1 MGKGIQ
7 GSVDAYRATFTRLMR
22 QIIKE
27 IGTDSEIKNVDKILI
42 LGEGPPPKKK
52 PIHSKDSRK
61 WEELLK
67 LYPKFIKK
75 VYERYLEDEERRN
88 RKDPER
94 DKNPVTLENYK
105 DTSTILEKVK
115 QMPPKS
121 YKNKLGKKNGGR
133 TEQDEIV
140 EKDRVFVL
148 SEDKPKECENIPYA
162 KEKEIEDLLEEHI
175 EVLESGVFIVGTQVR
190 TKYEKR
196 IDLLAMD
203 KDANLVIIELKK
215 KKTPRTVLAQTFEYY
230 TWVQKLKREDITD
243 IAEQYQNHNDF
254 NSIEDKFIHH
264 FNKKPPSHWNSKQ
277 KLIIVGEQID
287 AETKDVASSLAR
299 NQLNVICAELNA
311 YENPQGTI
319 VVVRYIPLQS

>member
-121 YKNKLGKKNGGR
+121 YKNKLGKKNGGS

-175 EVLESGVFIVGTQVR
+175 EILVQDAFIIGRQVM
-190 TKYEKR
+190 TGHGLW
-196 IDLLAMD
+196 IDLLALD
-203 KDANLVIIELKK
+203 KDGDLVIIELKK
-215 KKTPRTVLAQTFEYY
+215 AKAKYKVTGQIWHYFTWIKKQSYDE
-230 TWVQKLKREDITD
+230 IND
-243 IAEQYQNHNDF
+243 IAKKKHLQDYHSIDQKFNDCF
-254 NSIEDKFIHH
+254 KRSPDK
-264 FNKKPPSHWNSKQ
+264 WNSHQ
-277 KLIIVGEQID
+277 KLIIVGEKID
-287 AETKDVASSLAR
+287 EETKEIASEVKEAGK
-299 NQLNVICAELNA
+299 NITCVELNA
-311 YENPQGTI
+311 YDNSPEKI
-319 VVVRYIPLQS
+319 VVIRHVPL

>member
-1 MGKGIQ
+1 MTRVAAYKASFSEKMWEIIEEMGSDPEKQKIGEILYPYGI
-7 GSVDAYRATFTRLMR
+7 LP
-22 QIIKE
+22 K
-27 IGTDSEIKNVDKILI
+27 
-42 LGEGPPPKKK
+42 PKKS
-52 PIHSKDSRK
+52 ISSKDHMK
-61 WEELLK
+61 WEKIEK
-67 LYPKFIKK
+67 LYPELTRKAHEQYKKDEDVRCTKDPKK
-75 VYERYLEDEERRN
+75 VR
-88 RKDPER
+88 
-94 DKNPVTLENYK
+94 NPVTLENFSK
-105 DTSTILEKVK
+105 ADVIEEHVK
-115 QMPPKS
+115 QMPPQLTTKK
-121 YKNKLGKKNGGR
+121 YGKKNGGR
-133 TEQDEIV
+133 TEQDKIV

-319 VVVRYIPLQS
+319 VVVRYIPL

>member
-140 EKDRVFVL
+140 KKDRVFVL

-162 KEKEIEDLLEEHI
+162 KEEEI
-175 EVLESGVFIVGTQVR
+175 EVLLEKNIEILERDAFIIGRQVE
-190 TKYEKR
+190 TGYGKR
-196 IDLLAMD
+196 IDLVAMD
-203 KDANLVIIELKK
+203 KDANI
-215 KKTPRTVLAQTFEYY
+215 
-230 TWVQKLKREDITD
+230 
-243 IAEQYQNHNDF
+243 
-254 NSIEDKFIHH
+254 
-264 FNKKPPSHWNSKQ
+264 
-277 KLIIVGEQID
+277 
-287 AETKDVASSLAR
+287 
-299 NQLNVICAELNA
+299 
-311 YENPQGTI
+311 
-319 VVVRYIPLQS
+319 